1 MFKMSSFL
9 LLRDPAVADGLATVH
24 FSGVLAV
31 DRVSAVA
38 AFPTAV
44 DVT

>member
-1 MFKMSSFL
+1 MFQLSSLL
-9 LLRDPAVADGLATVH
+9 LLRDPDVADGLATVH
-24 FSGVLAV
+24 LSGVLAV

-38 AFPTAV
+38 AILTAV